1 MKSFKEFIN
10 EEKTS
15 KSLVIII
22 RDNSSL
28 ILESLQVIEEG
39 KTKEWKKGYSY
50 RLDRRPNNQGGD
62 QLHVFGRKGDAWA
75 YRHNG
80 MKSEPSKYTSTATNI
95 VKDIVSDVFNIDKS
109 KIEETILSASAEE
122 LIIEVKIA

>member
-15 KSLVIII
+15 KSLVIKI
-22 RDNSSL
+22 RDTSSL
-28 ILESLQVIEEG
+28 LLERVQVIEEG
-39 KTKEWKKGYSY
+39 KTKQWKKGYSY
-50 RLDRRPNNQGGD
+50 RLDRRPDNQGGD

-80 MKSEPSKYTSTATNI
+80 MKSEPSKYTSSATNI
-95 VKDIVSDVFNIDKS
+95 VKDIVSDIFDIDKS
-109 KIEETILSASAEE
+109 NIEKAILSASAEE

>member
-15 KSLVIII
+15 ASLVVNI
-22 RDNSSL
+22 RSNSSML
-28 ILESLQVIEEG
+28 LENMQAIEEG

-50 RLDRRPNNQGGD
+50 RLDRRPENQGGD
-62 QLHVFGRKGDAWA
+62 QLHIFGKKGEAWA

-80 MKSEPSKYTSTATNI
+80 MKSEPNKYTSTATNI
-95 VKDIVSDVFNIDKS
+95 VKDIVSDVFNIDKT
-109 KIEETILSASAEE
+109 KIEEAILSASAEE